1 MPVESCSRSE
11 CARTDALI
19 LIRLQAFICVNLQA
33 AHRVAAQE
41 GFRYETQKVVASV
54 AIIVGAILLLLSE
67 RPLNIPLLSSRRP
80 CPRCECVHV
89 PICVRCALIRRLP
102 LCACPRSAALAVAC
116 LRMWTDGGSS
126 QRDRAS
132 CGGAQ
137 VVCCISCAA
146 KLCRSRE
153 GYSSMADGQELHH
166 SVQSQEIQVDV
177 DAAKATDKILAAFDS
192 MDVSGDDLQSLSP
205 RPSPLLNPA
214 KSALSVGRDEKRSSK
229 GGAAA
234 DGAAGWEERIA
245 ADSGWL

>member
-1 MPVESCSRSE
+1 M
-11 CARTDALI
+11 
-19 LIRLQAFICVNLQA
+19 NLQA

-41 GFRYETQKVVASV
+41 GFRYETHKVVASV

-80 CPRCECVHV
+80 CLRCECAHV
-89 PICVRCALIRRLP
+89 TTCVRCALVRRRP
-102 LCACPRSAALAVAC
+102 LSACPRSHCPLRPAC
-116 LRMWTDGGSS
+116 ACGPIGGSS

-205 RPSPLLNPA
+205 RPSPLLNAA